1 MTAYYKSSDLKND
14 LLPIYGDFIFRKMI
28 EFVTIKF
35 TKKKGGYQC
44 LTPHFSIYWDLFYF

>member
-44 LTPHFSIYWDLFYF
+44 LTPHFSIY

>member
-1 MTAYYKSSDLKND
+1 MKRIFFNIYIYIYMTAYYKSSDLKND

-35 TKKKGGYQC
+35 TKKKGAI
-44 LTPHFSIYWDLFYF
+44 SA